1 LPPSNALVKTI
12 RSSET
17 DWTAGHAILAG
28 LLVTGAVAA
37 SWNAWSDLLF
47 IARKDEE
54 SSHVLVVPLA
64 LLWIVLVRRPSLR
77 HCRPTGQ
84 WIGPTF
90 VALGWLLWSAGY
102 RHDIQAFWH
111 GGAVLMAVGAA
122 LTVLGTDVLR
132 KFWPAFL
139 VLLFLVPVPGFLR
152 QGIARPM
159 QTITA
164 QATQCVA
171 ELIGMRGVECWGNTL
186 SLNGTQIA
194 VAEACNGMRMIFTL
208 LLVSFTFAFVTP
220 LRGYVR
226 FLIIAGSPLTAIFCN
241 VLRLVPTL
249 WVYGRYS
256 HSTAETFHAVSG
268 WIMLVVGFL
277 MLFGIVELLRWLM
290 IPVAPESLPAL

>member
-1 LPPSNALVKTI
+1 MKAT
-12 RSSET
+12 RSSGNN
-17 DWTAGHAILAG
+17 WSLGHAILAA
-28 LLVTGAVAA
+28 LLVTAAVAA

-54 SSHVLVVPLA
+54 ASHVFVVPLA
-64 LLWIVLVRRPSLR
+64 FLWIILVRRSSFR
-77 HCRPTGQ
+77 DCRPTGQ
-84 WIGPTF
+84 WIGPVF
-90 VALGWLLWSAGY
+90 IALGWLLWSGGY

-122 LTVLGTDVLR
+122 LTAFGTDVLR

-139 VLLFLVPVPGFLR
+139 VLLFLVPVPGVLR
-152 QGIARPM
+152 QAMARPM

-164 QATQCVA
+164 QATQSVA

-208 LLVSFTFAFVTP
+208 FLVSFTFAFVTP

-249 WVYGRYS
+249 WVYGKFS
-256 HSTAETFHAVSG
+256 HSTAEMFHAVSG
-268 WIMLVVGFL
+268 WIMLGVGFL

-290 IPVAPESLPAL
+290 IPVAPDNVPAV

>member
-1 LPPSNALVKTI
+1 VKASC
-12 RSSET
+12 SSENH
-17 DWTAGHAILAG
+17 WGSGHALLAA
-28 LLVTGAVAA
+28 LLVAGAVAV
-37 SWNAWSDLLF
+37 SWNAWGDLFF

-54 SSHVLVVPLA
+54 ASHILVVPLA
-64 LLWIVLVRRPSLR
+64 FLWIVLARRKFVTPA
-77 HCRPTGQ
+77 RPTGQ
-84 WIGPTF
+84 WIGPVF
-90 VALGWLLWSAGY
+90 IALGWFLWSVGY
-102 RHDIQAFWH
+102 GHDIQAFWH

-122 LTVLGTDVLR
+122 LTAFGADVLR

-139 VLLFLVPVPGFLR
+139 VLLFLVPVPGTLR
-152 QGIARPM
+152 QAIARPM

-208 LLVSFTFAFVTP
+208 FLVSFTFAFVTP

-226 FLIIAGSPLTAIFCN
+226 FLIIAGSPLTALFCN

-249 WVYGRYS
+249 WVYGTFS
-256 HSTAETFHAVSG
+256 QSAAQTFHAVSG

-277 MLFGIVELLRWLM
+277 ILLGIVELLRWLM
-290 IPVAPESLPAL
+290 IPVAPANVPAV